1 MQPTFNKF
9 VTYDL
14 TPEESRVGASLN
26 ILQRAVIQNRRAQI
40 ALDIIA
46 LQVNL
51 RNPQKFLTDKI
62 FLEGQLS
69 FADWQLEVA
78 SNLAEEDNQ
87 VSQAQTS
94 SEG

>member
-9 VTYDL
+9 VTYAL
-14 TPEESRVGASLN
+14 TPEEAKVGASLN

-62 FLEGQLS
+62 FLEGQLA

-78 SNLAEEDNQ
+78 SGLADDENSASQQTQIED
-87 VSQAQTS
+87 
-94 SEG
+94 